1 MKRKAEA
8 TDATLVTPEIQALAD
23 AVRGDV
29 EPEGVER
36 ALAAFREAGGAAEGV
51 APRRGRRRDDW
62 RPARHRFAAL
72 VSLKAAIGAAL
83 ATATLGGLALAAVPG
98 VLPDPPRPADAP
110 AESTASTPAVET
122 PRTPDGTPGATGPG
136 TPPPA
141 PSASPSASAYDSVP
155 RSHAALCHAWSRGN
169 GKHGGTAFQQLI
181 DAAGGVGAVDG
192 YCATLPGKDEYV
204 PATPK
209 KPAKTAPPGQSK
221 NSPAA
226 SPSRGRSAEHA
237 QDTGKGAS

>member
-1 MKRKAEA
+1 MRRKAEA
-8 TDATLVTPEIQALAD
+8 TDASLVTPEIQALAD

-36 ALAAFREAGGAAEGV
+36 ALAAFREVGGAAGGV

-62 RPARHRFAAL
+62 RPARHRFAAP

-98 VLPDPPRPADAP
+98 VLPDPPRPADGP

-122 PRTPDGTPGATGPG
+122 PRTPDGTPGTTGPG
-136 TPPPA
+136 TPSPA
-141 PSASPSASAYDSVP
+141 PSPSASAHDSVP

-169 GKHGGTAFQQLI
+169 GKHQGAAFRQLI
-181 DAAGGVGAVDG
+181 DAAGGEGAVDG
-192 YCATLPGKDEYV
+192 YCATLPGKDEHV
-204 PATPK
+204 PGVPGN
-209 KPAKTAPPGQSK
+209 PAKTAPPGQSK